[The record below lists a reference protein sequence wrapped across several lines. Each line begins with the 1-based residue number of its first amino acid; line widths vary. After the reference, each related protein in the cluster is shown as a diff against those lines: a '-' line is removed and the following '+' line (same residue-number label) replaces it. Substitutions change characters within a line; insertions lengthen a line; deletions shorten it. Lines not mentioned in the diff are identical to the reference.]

1 MDLLLNRDL
10 LSEKEIQESIGVC
23 AATCS
28 NAIPPGG
35 SDESHGV
42 GHFQAP
48 RVECCDGRGAAIL
61 KRSRLGIRSRG
72 KNASRQTS
80 WGQNMILTPAKVRK

>member
-10 LSEKEIQESIGVC
+10 LSEKESQESIGVC

-28 NAIPPGG
+28 NAISPG

-42 GHFQAP
+42 RHFQAP
-48 RVECCDGRGAAIL
+48 RVECGDGRGAAIL
-61 KRSRLGIRSRG
+61 MRSRLGIPSRG